1 MPVYVISMAVRTLK
15 NHLESNLNNVSG
27 TDWLSVAEHG

>member
-1 MPVYVISMAVRTLK
+1 MPVYVISMALRTFK
-15 NHLESNLNNVSG
+15 NHLESSLNNVYG